1 MKMTLGEKIKKYRI
15 LKGLTQ
21 KELGLAVGF
30 SAATADSRIRKY
42 ERDLIA
48 PKDDIRIKLA
58 KALEVDLS
66 AISDIDVATYEDVM
80 QVLFLFEESYGMDID
95 KKDGKTVL
103 VFDDKNE
110 SIRTLITYMNLWQ
123 GQR

>member
-1 MKMTLGEKIKKYRI
+1 MCESVNENDAWRKIKKYRI

-80 QVLFLFEESYGMDID
+80 QVLFL
-95 KKDGKTVL
+95 L
-103 VFDDKNE
+103 KNHME
-110 SIRTLITYMNLWQ
+110 WT
-123 GQR
+123 